1 MGTHPIF
8 ESDFDCL
15 TEKMAAE
22 LQGKKIVFIVGG
34 PGSGKGT
41 QCERI
46 VQKYGYCH
54 LSSGDLLREEV
65 ASGSERGQQLNEIM
79 KSGALVPL
87 ETVLA
92 MIRDKMLANSQAS
105 GFLIDGY
112 PREVAQGEQFES
124 TIAPATAV
132 LYLDVANE
140 TMVQRLINR
149 GKTSGRADDNEETIR
164 ARLNTFEQATAPVV
178 AYYKNA
184 GKLFEV
190 ERETAESSPDA
201 VFTKVCQLFDRL

>member
-1 MGTHPIF
+1 
-8 ESDFDCL
+8 
-15 TEKMAAE
+15 MAAE

-41 QCERI
+41 QCDRI

-54 LSSGDLLREEV
+54 LSSGDLLRAEV
-65 ASGSERGQQLNEIM
+65 ASGSERGQKLQEIM
-79 KSGALVPL
+79 KKGELVPL

-92 MIRDKMLANSQAS
+92 MIKDKMIANSSAS

-124 TIAPATAV
+124 TVSFKSISIPPNKTFFKIASATAV

-140 TMVQRLINR
+140 TMTQRLINR

-164 ARLNTFEQATAPVV
+164 ARLETFSKATAPVV
-178 AYYKNA
+178 AYYKEK

-190 ERETAESSPDA
+190 ERSIAESSPDA
-201 VFTKVCQLFDRL
+201 VFNKVCELFDKL

>member
-41 QCERI
+41 QCDRI
-46 VQKYGYCH
+46 VAKYGYCH
-54 LSSGDLLREEV
+54 LSSGDLLRAEV
-65 ASGSERGQQLNEIM
+65 ASGSERGQKLNEIM
-79 KSGALVPL
+79 KTGGLVPL

-92 MIRDKMLANSQAS
+92 MIKDKMMANADAK

-124 TIAPATAV
+124 TLAPATAV

-140 TMVQRLINR
+140 
-149 GKTSGRADDNEETIR
+149 
-164 ARLNTFEQATAPVV
+164 PVV
-178 AYYKNA
+178 AYYKQQ

-190 ERETAESSPDA
+190 ERKIAESSPDE
-201 VFTKVCQLFDRL
+201 VFSKVC

>member
-1 MGTHPIF
+1 MGRFSTK
-8 ESDFDCL
+8 ENL
-15 TEKMAAE
+15 EMAAE

-41 QCERI
+41 QCDRI

-54 LSSGDLLREEV
+54 LSSGDLLRAEV
-65 ASGSERGQQLNEIM
+65 ASGSERGQKLQEIM
-79 KSGALVPL
+79 KKGELVPL

-92 MIRDKMLANSQAS
+92 MIKDKMIAS
-105 GFLIDGY
+105 
-112 PREVAQGEQFES
+112 
-124 TIAPATAV
+124 ATAV

-140 TMVQRLINR
+140 TMTQRLINR

-164 ARLNTFEQATAPVV
+164 ARLETFSKATAPVV
-178 AYYKNA
+178 AYYKEK

-190 ERETAESSPDA
+190 ERSIAESSPDA
-201 VFTKVCQLFDRL
+201 VFNKVCELFDKL